1 MSGGRQMN
9 TFTAHAPTVE
19 EATNQGLQTL
29 GISKDDAIIEILE
42 EGKKGLFGIGKK
54 AATVKVTKKISE
66 TPSVQKEIV
75 AEEATDIQATETA
88 DQLVEKVEPIVAP
101 TERDDEAAVKEV
113 ALYLTQ
119 VTEQMNAAAL
129 VRIERKETQMI
140 FHLDTDKGGLLIG
153 KHGRTLN
160 ALQYLA
166 QVLLHRHAENKL
178 TAVVNVGD
186 YRERR
191 EASLHRLAEQTAS
204 KVSRTR
210 QPVFLE
216 PMPAFERKIVHSY
229 LSEDGRVE
237 THSEGK
243 DPHRYLVVESSN
255 RY

>member
-1 MSGGRQMN
+1 MN
-9 TFTAHAPTVE
+9 TFTAQAPTVE

-29 GISKDDAIIEILE
+29 GIDKNDAIIDILE

-54 AATVKVTKKISE
+54 AAIVKVTKKISE
-66 TPSVQKEIV
+66 APVQEENVAAEAIV
-75 AEEATDIQATETA
+75 TQATEA
-88 DQLVEKVEPIVAP
+88 VAQQSEKNESTVAP
-101 TERDDEAAVKEV
+101 TERDDEAAIKEV

-119 VTEQMNAAAL
+119 VTEQMNATAL
-129 VRIERKETQMI
+129 VHIERKETHII
-140 FHLDTDKGGLLIG
+140 FHLDTSKGGLLIG